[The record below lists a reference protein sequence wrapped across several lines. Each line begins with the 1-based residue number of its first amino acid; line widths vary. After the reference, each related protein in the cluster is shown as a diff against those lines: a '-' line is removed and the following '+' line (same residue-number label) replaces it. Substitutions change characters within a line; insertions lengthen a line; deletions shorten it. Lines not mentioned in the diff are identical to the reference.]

1 MQNDDGRP
9 GFLYGTQTL
18 VRSRETARD
27 DHRQPGS
34 MERRQP
40 AAGPRRGSL
49 MSGPFIF
56 IATNRLRDGRFD
68 AEQQR
73 VDGLSSFIEANEPR
87 LIAFSEYASE
97 DHSEVAVVQVHPD
110 AASMEFHMG
119 IVRDRAREATPR
131 RWRPLPASRSSER
144 LPKMFCGCSGSKP
157 DQACRSASTHIIWA
171 GSPAPC
177 NAEARNR

>member
-1 MQNDDGRP
+1 
-9 GFLYGTQTL
+9 
-18 VRSRETARD
+18 
-27 DHRQPGS
+27 
-34 MERRQP
+34 
-40 AAGPRRGSL
+40 

-73 VDGLSSFIEANEPR
+73 VPGLSSFIEANEPR

-119 IVRDRAREATPR
+119 IVGDRAREAYAQTLEATTGIQVFGTPTEDVLR
-131 RWRPLPASRSSER
+131 MLR
-144 LPKMFCGCSGSKP
+144 
-157 DQACRSASTHIIWA
+157 QQA
-171 GSPAPC
+171 GSGLPLSIYPHYLGGFTRALQ
-177 NAEARNR
+177 R